1 MQVPYQVVAYFSV
14 ELDSYKLFIEMSE
27 RNWIEESER
36 YTSSILEDD
45 EPTLHR
51 FNYRSDLASKLNDE
65 FPQCQRKSYLIM
77 LVSIFEDFMNQLCR
91 SVEAD
96 LDIKASFTDFTGSG
110 IERAKQYLSKL
121 SSLYLPVSGKEW
133 KQIKDA
139 QAIRNVIAHAA
150 GHIDKK
156 AHAKQLKIIDSNDNL
171 EAEYYARTHLNID
184 SEYVFNLVNAMKE
197 FTDKLLAECEKL
209 PNKKINKD

>member
-65 FPQCQRKSYLIM
+65 FPQYQRKSYLIM
-77 LVSIFEDFMNQLCR
+77 LVSIFEDFMNHLCR

-121 SSLYLPVSGKEW
+121 SSLSLPVSGK
-133 KQIKDA
+133 
-139 QAIRNVIAHAA
+139 
-150 GHIDKK
+150 
-156 AHAKQLKIIDSNDNL
+156 QLTRQLTRHPTQLDS
-171 EAEYYARTHLNID
+171 
-184 SEYVFNLVNAMKE
+184 F
-197 FTDKLLAECEKL
+197 
-209 PNKKINKD
+209 